1 MKKVVTIVMALFCAV
16 ILFFTFFGET
26 LFYKAKPQV
35 TIAYT
40 YTVMAEDGEY
50 KPLPAEC
57 VTSDGCVYV
66 VNLTS
71 GFSAQIATAEKREI
85 AYWQLDDETV
95 AVTFGLRNGE
105 KIVVSSDR
113 AFSDGDRVTVVE

>member
-1 MKKVVTIVMALFCAV
+1 MTLFCAV

-35 TIAYT
+35 TTAYT

-57 VTSDGCVYV
+57 VTPDGCVYV
-66 VNLTS
+66 VNVTS

-85 AYWQLDDETV
+85 DYRQFDDETV

-105 KIVVSSDR
+105 KVILSSDR
-113 AFSDGDRVTVVE
+113 PFSDGDKVTVVE